1 MSGEYLEQTLS
12 DHTHGHFTSQPIRQE
27 GLHKTQK
34 RPQKLIAG
42 VMAQKVSLK
51 SLTID
56 KMSKLSLKPD
66 SKFCNEEPIAF
77 LDDPA
82 TAAMMQ

>member
-1 MSGEYLEQTLS
+1 MAE
-12 DHTHGHFTSQPIRQE
+12 
-27 GLHKTQK
+27 
-34 RPQKLIAG
+34 
-42 VMAQKVSLK
+42 VMAKKVSLK

-77 LDDPA
+77 LDDPM
-82 TAAMMQ
+82 TAAMMQPDLPRPKINMRGGKLSSDA

>member
-1 MSGEYLEQTLS
+1 
-12 DHTHGHFTSQPIRQE
+12 
-27 GLHKTQK
+27 
-34 RPQKLIAG
+34 
-42 VMAQKVSLK
+42 MAQKVSLK

-77 LDDPA
+77 LEDPVA
-82 TAAMMQ
+82 AAMMQQEIPMP